1 MKGHM
6 PHRIICVVAVVVAL
20 MLMAGVAASA
30 PGPFTMADSGSMVAI
45 KKGETFMVVLPE
57 NPSTGYSWNMTVSD
71 GLKVMDDRYIP
82 PAQQVPGRG
91 GQHEWTIK
99 AVKPGQQKV
108 RGIYMRPWEP
118 IYYNETTFRLDVE
131 VTGSPASSLFPDL
144 SGNAFG
150 IRNIIGDLGSLDFL
164 PSLRFDIKDLFRL

>member
-1 MKGHM
+1 MKRSV
-6 PHRIICVVAVVVAL
+6 PHRIVCVVAVAAAL

-30 PGPFTMADSGSMVAI
+30 LRTFTEADSGSLEVI
-45 KKGETFMVVLPE
+45 KKGETFKVVLPE

-71 GLKVMDDRYIP
+71 GLKVVDDRYIP

-99 AVKPGQQKV
+99 AVNPGQQKV
-108 RGIYMRPWEP
+108 RCIYMRPWEP
-118 IYYNETTFRLDVE
+118 IHYNETTFRLDIE
-131 VTGSPASSLFPDL
+131 VTGSLASSLFPDL

-150 IRNIIGDLGSLDFL
+150 IRNILGGLGSLDFL
-164 PSLRFDIKDLFRL
+164 PSLRFDLKDLFRL